1 MKEPLQLSIWIS
13 WLWAKASH
21 HQILI
26 FGWKVLGVCGVDKR
40 ANPML
45 ERSSCPGDVKR
56 SNVSP
61 VELDARRRSILLGW
75 RSGTWKH
82 LIWEVPECHFDVHP
96 TEKDL
101 PFCLVLHHIWGGLA
115 VTFPTTRTLG
125 SLHVCTCSSFCSHS
139 FPLRASL
146 TAHLTD
152 GYWRAALAH
161 LKSFDSNSKFTA
173 QARSEFKLEFIAIN
187 SFL

>member
-1 MKEPLQLSIWIS
+1 MNEPLQLRIWIF

-26 FGWKVLGVCGVDKR
+26 FGRKVLDVCGVDKW

-75 RSGTWKH
+75 RNGTWKH

-101 PFCLVLHHIWGGLA
+101 PFCLVLHMYGEGWPSLSQQH
-115 VTFPTTRTLG
+115 RHLG
-125 SLHVCTCSSFCSHS
+125 HCTCAPVAVSAHTPFRYEPPWQHTWRWLPESSFGTS
-139 FPLRASL
+139 
-146 TAHLTD
+146 
-152 GYWRAALAH
+152 
-161 LKSFDSNSKFTA
+161 
-173 QARSEFKLEFIAIN
+173 
-187 SFL
+187 